1 MRRRRGHR
9 PRQLSVNSSDIKAR
23 PILEPRS
30 TTVSHIDSLPEL
42 LDRLRDRD
50 DDAAREIWET
60 FFPSTVRYARSRL
73 DDQPGS
79 PLDDEDIAS
88 RALASLLFAVR
99 GGKYANVQDD
109 QTFRVMIVH
118 IVRRFVSDGLRWHRC
133 QRVELESALGSEGL
147 GSEGLD
153 SLEGPEPPAD
163 RAADLNDECSWL
175 LNMLR
180 QDYREIVWQR
190 LQFKSNAQIPAEC
203 RCHISTVRRK
213 LRIIRELWEERLLAE
228 PSSHWERLS
237 GV

>member
-1 MRRRRGHR
+1 M
-9 PRQLSVNSSDIKAR
+9 
-23 PILEPRS
+23 
-30 TTVSHIDSLPEL
+30 DSLPEL
-42 LDRLRDRD
+42 LGRLRDRD
-50 DDAAREIWET
+50 DDAAREIWEK

-88 RALASLLFAVR
+88 RALASLLFALR

-109 QTFRVMIVH
+109 HAFRLMIVH

-163 RAADLNDECSWL
+163 RAAYLNDECRWL

-180 QDYREIVWQR
+180 QDYREVAWRR
-190 LQFKSNAQIPAEC
+190 LQCKSIAQIAADC
-203 RCHISTVRRK
+203 GCHISTVRRK
-213 LRIIRELWEERLLAE
+213 LRIIRELWEKRLLADT
-228 PSSHWERLS
+228 STHRERLS